1 MFPSRLKYFLFLLLL
16 VSCSLSAQRRERRD
30 SLVRLL
36 GCDKLQQFE
45 ERGAA
50 FRKAEGH
57 VRFQHNG
64 TLLICD
70 TALWNV
76 NANTIKAFGKVK
88 IIQNRTVLSSD
99 KLDYFIDENLAQFR
113 GAVVQLQDKDKN
125 TLRTRYL
132 DYNTKD
138 SVATFTKGGAFRDK
152 DGQLIESIDG
162 TYDSKIKNFSFR
174 GEVNMYTDSVFIKT
188 RSLDYNTGTS
198 IAVFTTGTHAWRE
211 KNMLSENAGWY
222 DHKTEVFTFTKDVH
236 VMTENQ
242 EAWSDSLIYYRTPN
256 NAEMFGNVEL
266 LDTGRE
272 LAAVAGYMQYIDSLQ
287 YIKMTRDPAVIAV
300 TEDKEVRDTVYIG
313 ADVLTYWTVP
323 RYLVSENEVTKAE
336 SRMKGLEVDP
346 ILEHRR
352 KAAEEAKAAA
362 EAARKKLAEED
373 PNAAAARNP
382 GGPGRKNGPML
393 PATWEMEQEQD
404 ELFEWPQ
411 LPDSLNVARQD
422 SLKRNP
428 RGRPDDDQSGSID
441 DASPS
446 EEDDTD
452 VSDEPV
458 DTTRMGFLV
467 GLHNVKVF
475 RKDMQVACDSLL
487 YNDLDSLVRLYKNP
501 IVWNE
506 IRRQYSSD
514 SIYVVIK
521 DRKIDKASLM
531 SDAFIIFQEDSVC
544 FDQIK
549 GTEMMAFFDST
560 GGLRRFDS
568 MGGSSGVFFIEE
580 NGTLA
585 TVNKFEAKMLT
596 ASFKDGN
603 LYDLNYFEEVKS
615 DAYPL
620 VQLKGTD
627 RVLKGF
633 EWQPDKRPKG
643 PEDVTAYVPRE
654 SEREKYENIP
664 RPLFK
669 QTEDYFPGYIAELDK
684 QLKEAE
690 ERKRLRRAERKR
702 LEEERKELELLES
715 EEQEDVVTMEEE
727 SAENGVTEDVT
738 KVSEKAKE
746 TGLEEESDVPE
757 NHVVAEEAE
766 VQADSLNT
774 GNEDLMETLRA
785 KLPVDEKAELK
796 AKQRAEREAKKARN
810 DEARREKLARKESK
824 WAAKDAKDAE
834 KAARKAAKAQ
844 EKQRIKME
852 KMLKAKA
859 EREAKEQ
866 KILDRY
872 KAKYEK
878 KKSSQES
885 RKSSKESRKSSQ
897 EDKKATKEI
906 TQKVAE

>member
-211 KNMLSENAGWY
+211 KNMLSANAGWY

-362 EAARKKLAEED
+362 EAARKKLEEED

-411 LPDSLNVARQD
+411 RPDSLNVARQD

-757 NHVVAEEAE
+757 NPVVAEEAE

>member
-45 ERGAA
+45 ERGAS

-99 KLDYFIDENLAQFR
+99 KLDYFIDDNLAQFR

-138 SVATFTKGGAFRDK
+138 SVATFTRGGAFRDK
-152 DGQLIESIDG
+152 DGQLIESLDG

-174 GEVNMYTDSVFIKT
+174 GDVNMYTDSVFIKT
-188 RSLDYNTGTS
+188 RSLDYNTGTA

-211 KNMLSENAGWY
+211 KNMLSANAGWY
-222 DHKTEVFTFTKDVH
+222 DHNTEVFTFTKDVH

-300 TEDKEVRDTVYIG
+300 TEDKEVRDTVYVG

-336 SRMKGLEVDP
+336 ERLKGLAVDP
-346 ILEHRR
+346 IMEHRR

-362 EAARKKLAEED
+362 EAARKKLEEED
-373 PNAAAARNP
+373 PNAAVARNA
-382 GGPGRKNGPML
+382 GRNAPML

-404 ELFEWPQ
+404 ELFDWPQ
-411 LPDSLNVARQD
+411 LPDSLNLARPD
-422 SLKRNP
+422 SLKRAP
-428 RGRPDDDQSGSID
+428 RGRPGEALTDSLKIDPPVTSD
-441 DASPS
+441 DA
-446 EEDDTD
+446 DTLKG
-452 VSDEPV
+452 PV
-458 DTTRMGFLV
+458 DTTRMGFLI

-596 ASFKDGN
+596 ASFRDGN
-603 LYDLNYFEEVKS
+603 LYDLNYFDDVKS

-620 VQLKGTD
+620 VQLKSVD

-643 PEDVTAYVPRE
+643 PEDVTSYVPRE

-669 QTEDYFPGYIAELDK
+669 QTEDYFPGYMEELK
-684 QLKEAE
+684 KELSKAE
-690 ERKRLRRAERKR
+690 ERKRQQRAERKR
-702 LEEERKELELLES
+702 LEEERKELELPES
-715 EEQEDVVTMEEE
+715 EEQEEAVTIEEE
-727 SAENGVTEDVT
+727 TEAGEPEV
-738 KVSEKAKE
+738 KKESGKAKKE
-746 TGLEEESDVPE
+746 GVEEEA
-757 NHVVAEEAE
+757 VVAEEAVAE
-766 VQADSLNT
+766 DEAEPGEEIEKTDSLKTEN
-774 GNEDLMETLRA
+774 LMEALRA

-796 AKQRAEREAKKARN
+796 AKQRAEREAKRAEN
-810 DEARREKLARKESK
+810 EEARMEKLSKKEAK

-834 KAARKAAKAQ
+834 KAARKAAKTQ
-844 EKQRIKME
+844 EKQRVKME
-852 KMLKAKA
+852 KMLKART

-878 KKSSQES
+878 KKSSQEN
-885 RKSSKESRKSSQ
+885 RKSSQ
-897 EDKKATKEI
+897 EERKAAKEK

>member
-16 VSCSLSAQRRERRD
+16 VSCSLSAQKRERRD

-45 ERGAA
+45 ESGAA
-50 FRKAEGH
+50 FRRAEGH

-99 KLDYFIDENLAQFR
+99 KLDYFIDDNLAQFR

-138 SVATFTKGGAFRDK
+138 SVATFTRGGAFKDK
-152 DGQLIESIDG
+152 DGQLIESVEG
-162 TYDSKIKNFSFR
+162 SYDSKIKNFSFF
-174 GEVNMYTDSVFIKT
+174 GDVNMYTDSVFIKT
-188 RSLDYNTGTS
+188 KSLDYNTGTS
-198 IAVFTTGTHAWRE
+198 VAVFTTGTHAWRE
-211 KNMLSENAGWY
+211 KNMLSANAGWY

-266 LDTGRE
+266 LDSGRE
-272 LAAVAGYMQYIDSLQ
+272 VAAVAGYMQYIDSLQ

-300 TEDKEVRDTVYIG
+300 TEDKGVRDTVYVG

-323 RYLVSENEVTKAE
+323 RYLVSENEVKKAE
-336 SRMKGLEVDP
+336 ERMKGLEVDP
-346 ILEHRR
+346 ISEHRR
-352 KAAEEAKAAA
+352 KAAEDAKAAA
-362 EAARKKLAEED
+362 EEARKKLEEED
-373 PNAAAARNP
+373 PGAAVARNA
-382 GGPGRKNGPML
+382 GRRNAPML
-393 PATWEMEQEQD
+393 PATWEMEQED
-404 ELFEWPQ
+404 LSAWPQ
-411 LPDSLNVARQD
+411 LPDSLKLAQLD
-422 SLKRNP
+422 TLDE
-428 RGRPDDDQSGSID
+428 PDILDE
-441 DASPS
+441 A
-446 EEDDTD
+446 DTLLG
-452 VSDEPV
+452 PV

-475 RKDMQVACDSLL
+475 RKDMQAACDSLL

-514 SIYVVIK
+514 SIYVVIQ

-531 SDAFIIFQEDSVC
+531 SNAFIIFQEDSLC

-549 GTEMMAFFDST
+549 GTEMMAFFDTT

-620 VQLKGTD
+620 VQLKEVD

-633 EWQPDKRPKG
+633 VWQPEKRPQG
-643 PEDVTAYVPRE
+643 PEDVTAYIPRE
-654 SEREKYENIP
+654 SEREKYSKIQ
-664 RPLFK
+664 RPVFR
-669 QTEDYFPGYIAELDK
+669 QTDEYFPGY
-684 QLKEAE
+684 
-690 ERKRLRRAERKR
+690 
-702 LEEERKELELLES
+702 LE
-715 EEQEDVVTMEEE
+715 
-727 SAENGVTEDVT
+727 
-738 KVSEKAKE
+738 
-746 TGLEEESDVPE
+746 
-757 NHVVAEEAE
+757 
-766 VQADSLNT
+766 
-774 GNEDLMETLRA
+774 
-785 KLPVDEKAELK
+785 
-796 AKQRAEREAKKARN
+796 
-810 DEARREKLARKESK
+810 
-824 WAAKDAKDAE
+824 
-834 KAARKAAKAQ
+834 
-844 EKQRIKME
+844 
-852 KMLKAKA
+852 
-859 EREAKEQ
+859 
-866 KILDRY
+866 
-872 KAKYEK
+872 
-878 KKSSQES
+878 
-885 RKSSKESRKSSQ
+885 
-897 EDKKATKEI
+897 
-906 TQKVAE
+906 

>member
-1 MFPSRLKYFLFLLLL
+1 MFPSRLKYLLFLLLL

-36 GCDKLQQFE
+36 GCDKLEQFE
-45 ERGAA
+45 QRGAA
-50 FRKAEGH
+50 FRRAEGH

-76 NANTIKAFGKVK
+76 NANTIKALGKVK

-99 KLDYFIDENLAQFR
+99 KLDYFIDDNLAQFR

-125 TLRTRYL
+125 TLRTKYL

-138 SVATFTKGGAFRDK
+138 SVATFTRGGAFRDK
-152 DGQLIESIDG
+152 DGQLIESVDG

-174 GEVNMYTDSVFIKT
+174 GDVNMYTDSVFIKT

-211 KNMLSENAGWY
+211 KNMLSANAGWY

-266 LDTGRE
+266 LDSGRE
-272 LAAVAGYMQYIDSLQ
+272 LAAVAGYMQFIDSLQ

-300 TEDKEVRDTVYIG
+300 TEDKDVRDTVYVG

-323 RYLVSENEVTKAE
+323 RYLVSGDEVTKAE
-336 SRMKGLEVDP
+336 ERMKGLEVDP
-346 ILEHRR
+346 ISEHRR

-362 EAARKKLAEED
+362 EAARKKQEEED
-373 PNAAAARNP
+373 PNAAAANNM
-382 GGPGRKNGPML
+382 GRLEKKNGPML
-393 PATWEMEQEQD
+393 PATWEMEQE
-404 ELFEWPQ
+404 EYFEWPQ
-411 LPDSLNVARQD
+411 LPDSLKTAPPD
-422 SLKRNP
+422 SINAPSTDTLQESDTLK
-428 RGRPDDDQSGSID
+428 
-441 DASPS
+441 A
-446 EEDDTD
+446 
-452 VSDEPV
+452 PV

-531 SDAFIIFQEDSVC
+531 SNAFIIFQEDSVC

-580 NGTLA
+580 NGSLA

-596 ASFKDGN
+596 ASFRDGD

-620 VQLKGTD
+620 VQLKDVD

-654 SEREKYENIP
+654 SEREKYESVQ
-664 RPLFK
+664 RPVFK
-669 QTEDYFPGYIAELDK
+669 QTEEYFPGYISELK
-684 QLKEAE
+684 KELKDAE
-690 ERKRLRRAERKR
+690 ERKRLQREERKR
-702 LEEERKELELLES
+702 LESEASVEAETTEE
-715 EEQEDVVTMEEE
+715 T
-727 SAENGVTEDVT
+727 
-738 KVSEKAKE
+738 
-746 TGLEEESDVPE
+746 
-757 NHVVAEEAE
+757 VVAEEVSTSEEPAKTKE
-766 VQADSLNT
+766 SVALEKPRTTKETEPEEIKEKTDSLASDN
-774 GNEDLMETLRA
+774 LMEALKA

-796 AKQRAEREAKKARN
+796 AKQRAEREAKKAKN
-810 DEARREKLARKESK
+810 EEARREKLSKKEAK

-834 KAARKAAKAQ
+834 KAAKKAAKVQ

-852 KMLKAKA
+852 KMLKARA

-866 KILDRY
+866 KILERY

-878 KKSSQES
+878 KKSSQEN
-885 RKSSKESRKSSQ
+885 KKSSQ
-897 EDKKATKEI
+897 EDRKAAKGK
-906 TQKVAE
+906 TQKVVE